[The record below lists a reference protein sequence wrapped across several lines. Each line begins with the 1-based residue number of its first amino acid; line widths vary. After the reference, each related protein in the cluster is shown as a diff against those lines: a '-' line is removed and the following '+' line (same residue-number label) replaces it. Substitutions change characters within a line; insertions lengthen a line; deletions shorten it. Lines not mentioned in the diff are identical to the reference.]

1 MKSLLTVM
9 NFFYINSA
17 FKQAS
22 SKSMV
27 KTLDSCVECVAINSA
42 ATVLPVHFFLTDLLG
57 KKLLENGYL
66 TKKHTVLSIT
76 GTIANSSYLGR
87 LLTNSEKD

>member
-42 ATVLPVHFFLTDLLG
+42 ATVLPVHFFDWFIG
-57 KKLLENGYL
+57 KKTFGKWLPD
-66 TKKHTVLSIT
+66 KKHTVSSIT
-76 GTIANSSYLGR
+76 GTIASSSYLGR

>member
-1 MKSLLTVM
+1 MKPLLTVM
-9 NFFYINSA
+9 SFFYINSA
-17 FKQAS
+17 SKQAS

-27 KTLDSCVECVAINSA
+27 KTLHSYVECVAINSA
-42 ATVLPVHFFLTDLLG
+42 ASSASSYFLTDLLK

-66 TKKHTVLSIT
+66 TKKHTVSSIT